1 MSFPHRHKRI
11 HRLLIGAAHWPC
23 LGWVVMSPATQ
34 KRDRQ
39 QQLFRETQTPTRDM
53 SFPHRH
59 KRIHRLLIGAAYWPC
74 FGWVVMSPAT
84 QKRDRQQLFLETQ
97 TPTGFLIDTKE
108 YIDYSMVQ
116 PAGLVLVELLCCQ
129 PCLAVVLQSGVKDKC
144 YCTVYYIPL
153 NSNFKS

>member
-1 MSFPHRHKRI
+1 LGIDRSIYVLASFGLGFKKTKTHFKGAFKRPNG
-11 HRLLIGAAHWPC
+11 RFKNAIGN
-23 LGWVVMSPATQ
+23 
-34 KRDRQ
+34 
-39 QQLFRETQTPTRDM
+39 QLFR
-53 SFPHRH
+53 
-59 KRIHRLLIGAAYWPC
+59 
-74 FGWVVMSPAT
+74 
-84 QKRDRQQLFLETQ
+84 ETQ